1 MDEPNLSLD
10 LIDMVANIHVW
21 LEIHGEGVERTQFA
35 PRLKTLSLV
44 SRSWLGPCRRILFQR
59 FRLGLPPKCS
69 YEDHLQVQRFEFLL
83 SHPHIARYVLMLR
96 IWIDSVPVG
105 TEEVIGN
112 IPTAFPHLEM
122 FEVRSTRPDTSP
134 EFATLMAATLS
145 QCSCLRSIYLN
156 YTSPVIDPRT
166 LFLQAPRLE
175 NVHMMAPAAS
185 LLPMMRAVMMSCKN
199 DGQHLRQG
207 TFAAKQCTQY
217 SQLQEMYRL
226 IAIHRT
232 WRKLRIMHTGTVLF
246 NSPPIGMYAHRC

>member
-10 LIDMVANIHVW
+10 LIDMVANIHVR
-21 LEIHGEGVERTQFA
+21 LEIHGEGVERAQFA

-44 SRSWLGPCRRILFQR
+44 SRSWLGPCRRVLFQR
-59 FRLGLPPKCS
+59 FRLGLPPKFT
-69 YEDHLQVQRFEFLL
+69 YTDHLQVQRFEFLR
-83 SHPHIARYVLMLR
+83 SHPHIARYVLFLR
-96 IWIDSVPVG
+96 IWVDDAPVG

-112 IPTAFPHLEM
+112 IPTAFPHLAM
-122 FEVRSTRPDTSP
+122 FEVESTRPNTSP
-134 EFATLMAATLS
+134 ELATLMTATLS
-145 QCSCLRSIYLN
+145 QCSCLRSIYLV
-156 YTSPVIDPRT
+156 YMGPIDPRT
-166 LFLQAPRLE
+166 LSLRTLHLE
-175 NVHMMAPAAS
+175 NVHLVAPAAS
-185 LLPMMRAVMMSCKN
+185 LLPLMRAVMMSCAN

-232 WRKLRIMHTGTVLF
+232 WIKLRIMHTGTVLF